1 MTWRGEIEMKTIKYC
16 CRNEKFGSKQIY
28 KSLKNEYP
36 DLKQKKKDC
45 LGNCK
50 HCKKECIAMIGKK
63 ELLCAASPDLLYAQ
77 IKQIIAESRAESVM
91 A

>member
-1 MTWRGEIEMKTIKYC
+1 LKTIKYC

-28 KSLKNEYP
+28 KSLKHEYP

-45 LGNCK
+45 LGNCR

-63 ELLCAASPDLLYAQ
+63 KLLCAESPDHLYAQ
-77 IKQIIAESRAESVM
+77 IKEIISASKAKSVT